1 MAIPDDLMEIQCP
14 CCDAILKIDRGLA
27 VVISHKVP
35 EKPLPFQD
43 LAAEVARIKGEGTRL
58 EQAFQKSFDAHKS
71 QSTVLNKKFDELLK
85 QAKDDPDQGPPKRDI
100 DL

>member
-1 MAIPDDLMEIQCP
+1 MAQTDDLLEIQCP
-14 CCDAILKIDRGLA
+14 CCDAILKIDKTMA
-27 VVISHKVP
+27 VVISHKLP
-35 EKPLPFQD
+35 EKPPPIQD
-43 LAAEVARIKGEGTRL
+43 LAAEVARIKGEGARL

-85 QAKDDPDQGPPKRDI
+85 QAKEDPDQGPPQRDI

>member
-1 MAIPDDLMEIQCP
+1 MAQTDDLLEIQCP
-14 CCDAILKIDRGLA
+14 CCDAILKIDKTMA
-27 VVISHKVP
+27 VVISHKLP
-35 EKPLPFQD
+35 EKPLPIQD
-43 LAAEVARIKGEGTRL
+43 LAAEVARIKGEGARL

-85 QAKDDPDQGPPKRDI
+85 QAKEDPDQGPPQRDI

>member
-1 MAIPDDLMEIQCP
+1 MANVGDLMEIQCP
-14 CCDAILKIDRGLA
+14 CCDAVLRVDPVLG
-27 VVISHKVP
+27 VVISHKIP
-35 EKPLPFQD
+35 EKPLPIQD
-43 LAAEVARIKGEGTRL
+43 LAAEVARIKGEGARL

-85 QAKDDPDQGPPKRDI
+85 QAKENPDQTPPKRDI

>member
-1 MAIPDDLMEIQCP
+1 MAQTDDLLEIQCP
-14 CCDAILKIDRGLA
+14 CCDAILKIDKTMA
-27 VVISHKVP
+27 VVISHKLP
-35 EKPLPFQD
+35 EKPLPIQD
-43 LAAEVARIKGEGTRL
+43 LAAEVARIKGEGARL

-85 QAKDDPDQGPPKRDI
+85 QAKKDPDQGPPQRDI